1 MGRNLRRVLLW
12 LLALA
17 VFLVISVTPLW
28 RGGQGLVQPWLRS
41 LLQIS
46 HATGTWFS
54 QVWRLSSL
62 RHENEALRHQVAELI
77 TRQSTSEAVYGENDA
92 LRRLL
97 ALPAPIGYDRLA
109 VEVIGQQIDETGVSY
124 LINRGR
130 RDGLARGLAA
140 VAGVAG
146 APLATAGLVLV
157 GTITDV
163 GEQVASLTLTT
174 ASASEVLAMLAPA
187 QTAQTLA
194 VGEYN
199 LAVRLKFLEI
209 DQPVAVGEAVI
220 TSNLNTLMP
229 PGLLIGTVITVE
241 KSAGELFQSAVVAP
255 PTPLEQ
261 FRFLYVLKP
270 ITTP

>member
-1 MGRNLRRVLLW
+1 M
-12 LLALA
+12 
-17 VFLVISVTPLW
+17 
-28 RGGQGLVQPWLRS
+28 
-41 LLQIS
+41 
-46 HATGTWFS
+46 
-54 QVWRLSSL
+54 
-62 RHENEALRHQVAELI
+62 
-77 TRQSTSEAVYGENDA
+77 
-92 LRRLL
+92 
-97 ALPAPIGYDRLA
+97 
-109 VEVIGQQIDETGVSY
+109 
-124 LINRGR
+124 
-130 RDGLARGLAA
+130 
-140 VAGVAG
+140 
-146 APLATAGLVLV
+146 LV